1 MAAPFVVV
9 WVVPAVSSY
18 HVQVQV
24 EHVVHV
30 AQQVQPPGAI
40 TTVLA
45 DVQVVPTFPVKRNIV
60 CSSFPLGSACV
71 DHHSSVVPK
80 AELLTDRF
88 GFEQLGNLVVE
99 GIMPQREISHL
110 ERTRAR
116 GRRIGPL
123 TTQNDSTLWTTLEYG
138 LNTI

>member
-9 WVVPAVSSY
+9 RVGPAVSSY

-40 TTVLA
+40 TTALA

-60 CSSFPLGSACV
+60 YSSFRLGSACV
-71 DHHSSVVPK
+71 DHHSSVVPR
-80 AELLTDRF
+80 AELLTVR
-88 GFEQLGNLVVE
+88 LC
-99 GIMPQREISHL
+99 
-110 ERTRAR
+110 
-116 GRRIGPL
+116 
-123 TTQNDSTLWTTLEYG
+123 
-138 LNTI
+138 